1 MELKSKIEKVKIIR
15 ELLEKDDPKVI
26 DLLIENL
33 KDKNKEV
40 RFAATQGLT
49 LLASPKAIPALVEAL
64 DDTNAEVRSSA
75 IVALGELKSPQTIPN
90 LVKALQDKNKNVR
103 AKAAYVLSKF
113 PTLTSEAIL
122 ALVLALEDSSDQ
134 VRIFAVKTLAK
145 MEQEKCKAIIGN
157 SIIIDKY
164 NHIADEI
171 KKLKQNIS
179 GEKILSIFI
188 KSLDDSEK
196 IVREQSALEL
206 IEIARKNEAAI
217 SNNLTFQ
224 DVLIKIVEGKFS
236 SYARANALGLLGKF
250 KDSKTTNMLMGVL
263 QNTNSGLRD
272 TAIEMSAEI
281 VRENKTLAKEVIP
294 ILCKAVEDKN
304 WGVRMVATSALS
316 EVVEIGDNQAIA
328 ALSKALE
335 DNSLNVYCSAIESLE
350 KIGDKQAVPALIKVS
365 KSNKMS
371 SYYSNKAEEIIPIV
385 ESR

>member
-1 MELKSKIEKVKIIR
+1 MNLQNKSEKIKIIR
-15 ELLEKDDPKVI
+15 ELVEKDDPKAI

-40 RFAATQGLT
+40 RLAATQGLT
-49 LLASPKAIPALVEAL
+49 ILASPKAIPALVEAL

-75 IVALGELKSPQTIPN
+75 IVALGELKSSQTMPN

-103 AKAAYVLSKF
+103 AKAAFVLSKF

-122 ALVLALEDSSDQ
+122 ALVLALEDNSDQ
-134 VRIFAVKTLAK
+134 ARIFAVKTLEK
-145 MEQEKCKAIIGN
+145 MEQEKCKTIIRKT
-157 SIIIDKY
+157 IVVDKY
-164 NHIADEI
+164 NRIADNV
-171 KKLKQNIS
+171 KQPKQNII
-179 GEKILSIFI
+179 GEKILSVFI
-188 KSLDDSEK
+188 KALDDSEK

-236 SYARANALGLLGKF
+236 SYARANALSLLSKS
-250 KDSKTTNMLMGVL
+250 KDSKTTNIFIKIL
-263 QNTNSGLRD
+263 QDTNSDLRD

-281 VRENKTLAKEVIP
+281 VRENKALAKEVMP

-304 WGVRMVATSALS
+304 WGVRRAAISALA
-316 EVVEIGDNQAIA
+316 EIAEIGDNQAIA

-335 DNSLNVYCSAIESLE
+335 DNSLDVYCSAIEVLE
-350 KIGDKQAVPALIKVS
+350 KIGDKQAIPALLKVS
-365 KSNKMS
+365 KTNKMS
-371 SYYSNKAEEIIPIV
+371 SHYSNKAEEIIPIV
-385 ESR
+385 ENR

>member
-1 MELKSKIEKVKIIR
+1 MKLKNELEKVKIIR
-15 ELLEKDDPKVI
+15 ELVEKDDPKAI
-26 DLLIENL
+26 DLLIKSL

-40 RFAATQGLT
+40 RLVAAQGLT
-49 LLASPKAIPALVEAL
+49 LLASPKTIPALVEAL
-64 DDTNAEVRSSA
+64 SDTSAEVRCMA

-90 LVKALQDKNKNVR
+90 LVKALQDKNKNAR

-113 PTLTSEAIL
+113 PTLTTEAIL
-122 ALVLALEDSSDQ
+122 ALVLALEDSNAQ

-145 MEQEKCKAIIGN
+145 MEQEKCKAIIGS
-157 SIIIDKY
+157 SIIVDKY

-171 KKLKQNIS
+171 KKHKQNII

-188 KSLDDSEK
+188 KALDDSEK

-206 IEIARKNEAAI
+206 IEIARKNEASI
-217 SNNLTFQ
+217 SNSLTFQ

-236 SYARANALGLLGKF
+236 SYARSNALGLLSIF
-250 KDSKTTNMLMGVL
+250 KNSKTTSMLIKAL
-263 QNTNSGLRD
+263 QDTNSDLRD
-272 TAIEMSAEI
+272 TVIEMSAEI
-281 VRENKTLAKEVIP
+281 VRENKTLAKEVMP

-304 WGVRMVATSALS
+304 WGVRRAAISALGQIA
-316 EVVEIGDNQAIA
+316 EVGNKEAIA

-335 DNSLNVYCSAIESLE
+335 DNSLDAYCSAIEVLE
-350 KIGDKQAVPALIKVS
+350 KIGDKQAIPALIKVS

>member
-1 MELKSKIEKVKIIR
+1 MELKNTLEKVKIIK
-15 ELLEKDDPKVI
+15 ELVEKDDHNAI

-40 RFAATQGLT
+40 RLAATQGLT
-49 LLASPKAIPALVEAL
+49 LLASPKATAALVEAL

-75 IVALGELKSPQTIPN
+75 IVALGELKSSQTIPN

-103 AKAAYVLSKF
+103 AKAACVLSKF

-122 ALVLALEDSSDQ
+122 ALVLALEDNSDQ
-134 VRIFAVKTLAK
+134 VRIFAVKTLEK
-145 MEQEKCKAIIGN
+145 MEQEKCKAIVRN
-157 SIIIDKY
+157 SIVVDKV
-164 NHIADEI
+164 
-171 KKLKQNIS
+171 KQLKQNII

-188 KSLDDSEK
+188 KALDDSEK

-236 SYARANALGLLGKF
+236 SYACANALSFLGKF
-250 KDSKTTNMLMGVL
+250 KDSKTTSMLMKAL
-263 QNTNSGLRD
+263 QDTNSDLQG

-281 VRENKTLAKEVIP
+281 VRENKTLAKEVIC

-304 WGVRMVATSALS
+304 WGVRMAAISALGQIA
-316 EVVEIGDNQAIA
+316 EVGNKEAIA

-350 KIGDKQAVPALIKVS
+350 KIGDKQAIPALLKVS
-365 KSNKMS
+365 KTNKMS
-371 SYYSNKAEEIIPIV
+371 SHYSNKAEEIIPIV
-385 ESR
+385 ENR

>member
-1 MELKSKIEKVKIIR
+1 MELKSKLEKVKIIR

-103 AKAAYVLSKF
+103 VKAACVLSKF
-113 PTLTSEAIL
+113 PTLTTEAIL
-122 ALVLALEDSSDQ
+122 ALVLALEDSNAQ

-145 MEQEKCKAIIGN
+145 MEQEKCKAIIGS
-157 SIIIDKY
+157 SIIVDKY

-171 KKLKQNIS
+171 KKHKQNII

-188 KSLDDSEK
+188 KALDDSEK

-206 IEIARKNEAAI
+206 IEIARKNEASI
-217 SNNLTFQ
+217 SNSLTFQ
-224 DVLIKIVEGKFS
+224 DVLIKIVEGRFS
-236 SYARANALGLLGKF
+236 SYVRANALSLLGKF

-263 QNTNSGLRD
+263 QDTNSGLRD

-304 WGVRMVATSALS
+304 WGVRMAATSALGQIA
-316 EVVEIGDNQAIA
+316 EVGNKQAIA

-335 DNSLNVYCSAIESLE
+335 DNSLNVYCSAIDVLE